1 MKLLITAHRMD
12 EVSIYNKVNESFD
25 FDLSFDPERLTL
37 ENAAKAAGFDAVAIT
52 ADCRMDGA
60 LLTALHSEGVQYV
73 LARSAGV
80 DNIALDTAHAL
91 GMKVANVPGYA
102 PNAISEHTVMLILM
116 LLRKMKRQMMRISEQ
131 DFRIQGLRAR
141 QLSSQVVG
149 VVGAGRIGTTTIRL
163 LSGFGCRILA
173 YDIHTREEVAKCA
186 EYVSFDQLLSE
197 SDVIV
202 LHAPM
207 TKENYH
213 LIGESQIGKM
223 KDGALL
229 VNTARGGLV
238 DTGAVLS
245 GLESGK
251 IGGFAFDVYED
262 EGKTQRKDL
271 RGEDLPD
278 PILTKMLALD
288 QVIYTTH
295 TAFYTDDAVTEIAR
309 ITLGNLADFVR
320 ENHSRNEK

>member
-80 DNIALDTAHAL
+80 DNIDLETAHAL

-116 LLRKMKRQMMRISEQ
+116 LLRKMKRQMLRVSAQ
-131 DFRIQGLRAR
+131 DFRIQGLRAK
-141 QLSSQVVG
+141 QLSSQVIG
-149 VVGAGRIGTTTIRL
+149 VVGAGRIGATTIRL

-173 YDIHTREEVAKCA
+173 YDIRANEEVKRYAQ
-186 EYVSFDQLLSE
+186 YVSLDELFSE

-207 TKENYH
+207 TEENYH
-213 LIGESQIGKM
+213 LIGNSQIKKM
-223 KDGALL
+223 KDGVLL

-238 DTGAVLS
+238 DTKAVLA
-245 GLESGK
+245 GIESGK

-262 EGKTQRKDL
+262 EHKTQRKDL
-271 RGEDLPD
+271 HGKDLQD
-278 PILTKMLALD
+278 PVLEKLLALD

-295 TAFYTDDAVTEIAR
+295 TAFYTDDAVTEIAK
-309 ITLGNLADFVR
+309 ITLANLADFMR
-320 ENHSRNEK
+320 DNRSSNEK